1 MRVYKV
7 EIRIENLSSAEE
19 NSPGNVYTGFTLWEI
34 YDPDP
39 SSVMS
44 YLSEANAG
52 LYGAWY
58 YSDQYWKLRNM
69 EYYSI

>member
-1 MRVYKV
+1 
-7 EIRIENLSSAEE
+7 
-19 NSPGNVYTGFTLWEI
+19 VYTGFTLWEI

-39 SSVMS
+39 GSVMS

-58 YSDQYWKLRNM
+58 YSAEYWRLRNM
-69 EYYSI
+69 DYYTI